1 MNRAVPRLRK
11 VAERLIDYEAKEN
24 DSSDPKI
31 PPAFLVCETLRPRLT
46 TLMGTAGFLALLSR
60 ARALANADV
69 PWLAKVHGNLAS
81 SLDGLDELE
90 GKIGAKEITQ
100 GSVVLIAQLLGLL
113 VAFIGESLAM
123 RLVQEAWPQVRLD
136 DLQLGKGSKK

>member
-1 MNRAVPRLRK
+1 MPRLRK

-24 DSSDPKI
+24 DSSKI
-31 PPAFLVCETLRPRLT
+31 PSAFLVCETLRPHLT
-46 TLMGTAGFLALLSR
+46 TLMGNAGFLALLSR

-69 PWLAKVHGNLAS
+69 PWLATVQGHPDS
-81 SLDGLDELE
+81 SLEGLDELE
-90 GKIGAKEITQ
+90 GKIGAKEITH

-123 RLVQEAWPQVRLD
+123 RLVEEAWPKVRLD
-136 DLQLGKGSKK
+136 DLQPGKGSKK